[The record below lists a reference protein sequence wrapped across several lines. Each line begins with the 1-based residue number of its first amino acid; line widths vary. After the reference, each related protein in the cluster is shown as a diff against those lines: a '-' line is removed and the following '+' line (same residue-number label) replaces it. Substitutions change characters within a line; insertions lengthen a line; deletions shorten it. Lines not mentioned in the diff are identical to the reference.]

1 MTGFSKDVSKYCG
14 KGIYFW
20 YDGRKKIAYGP
31 VLVRKNTSWKFRN
44 GISIMIGDIKNGVFV
59 GTAYMTLDIAT
70 FKKEMKRISKADL
83 GMRILASYE

>member
-1 MTGFSKDVSKYCG
+1 
-14 KGIYFW
+14 
-20 YDGRKKIAYGP
+20 
-31 VLVRKNTSWKFRN
+31 
-44 GISIMIGDIKNGVFV
+44 MIGDIKNGVFV